1 MPPDPSRCPDA
12 PTEPPLAAWF
22 SVVRVY
28 HKVVRKLERRLDEHG
43 LALAH
48 FEMLV
53 KLSMAEGMT
62 QQELAAR
69 LLVTKGNV
77 CVLLDRME
85 SNGWVERREHPEDKR
100 ANRLF
105 LTKQG
110 RKLLDQVLPEHLQLI
125 RETMSVM
132 NRVQQK
138 GVHAALDRVDQ
149 SLELET

>member
-1 MPPDPSRCPDA
+1 MPPEPCKCNA
-12 PTEPPLAAWF
+12 PGEPPLAAWF
-22 SVVRVY
+22 SIVRVY
-28 HKVVRKLERRLDEHG
+28 HKVVRKLERRLDGHG

-110 RKLLDQVLPEHLQLI
+110 RKLLDEALPEHLKLI
-125 RETMSVM
+125 KETLSVM
-132 NRVQQK
+132 SASQQK
-138 GVHAALDRVDQ
+138 AVHDALDRVDQ
-149 SLELET
+149 SIELEA

>member
-1 MPPDPSRCPDA
+1 MPPDPCKCPNA
-12 PTEPPLAAWF
+12 PSEPALAAWF

-28 HKVVRKLERRLDEHG
+28 HKVVRRLERKLDQHG

-85 SNGWVERREHPEDKR
+85 SNGWVERREHPEDRR

-105 LTKQG
+105 LTRQG
-110 RKLLDQVLPEHLQLI
+110 KKLLDEAMPEHLKLI
-125 RETMSVM
+125 RETMSAM
-132 NRVQQK
+132 SGSQQK
-138 GVHAALDRVDQ
+138 SVHEALDRVDQ
-149 SLELET
+149 SVELE

>member
-1 MPPDPSRCPDA
+1 MPPDSCKCPNA
-12 PTEPPLAAWF
+12 PNEPPLAAWF
-22 SVVRVY
+22 SIVRVY
-28 HKVVRKLERRLDEHG
+28 HKVVRKLERRLDEHD

-110 RKLLDQVLPEHLQLI
+110 RKLLDQVLPEHLKLI
-125 RETMSVM
+125 RETMSAM
-132 NRVQQK
+132 STTQQK
-138 GVHAALDRVDQ
+138 SVHEALDRVDQ
-149 SLELET
+149 STELES

>member
-1 MPPDPSRCPDA
+1 MPPDPSKCPNA
-12 PTEPPLAAWF
+12 PSEPSLAAWF
-22 SVVRVY
+22 SIVRVY
-28 HKVVRKLERRLDEHG
+28 HKVVRKLERRLDQHS

-85 SNGWVERREHPEDKR
+85 SNGWVARREHPEDRR

-105 LTKQG
+105 LTRQG
-110 RKLLDQVLPEHLQLI
+110 KKLLDDVLPEHLKLI
-125 RETMSVM
+125 REMMSVM
-132 NRVQQK
+132 SSPEQK
-138 GVHAALDRVDQ
+138 AVHEALDRIDQ
-149 SLELET
+149 SMALE

>member
-1 MPPDPSRCPDA
+1 MPPDPSRCPSA

-22 SVVRVY
+22 SIVRVY

-77 CVLLDRME
+77 CVLLDRLE
-85 SNGWVERREHPEDKR
+85 SNGWVERREHPEDRR
-100 ANRLF
+100 ANKLF

-110 RKLLDQVLPEHLQLI
+110 RKLLDEVLPEHMKLI
-125 RETMSVM
+125 KETLSVM
-132 NRVQQK
+132 SISQQK
-138 GVHAALDRVDQ
+138 AVHEALDRVDQ
-149 SLELET
+149 SVELES